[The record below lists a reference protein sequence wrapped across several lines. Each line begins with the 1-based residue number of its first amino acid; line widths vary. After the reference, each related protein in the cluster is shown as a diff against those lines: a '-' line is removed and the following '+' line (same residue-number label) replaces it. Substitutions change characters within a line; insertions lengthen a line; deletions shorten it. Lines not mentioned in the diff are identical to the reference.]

1 MELLLAA
8 GYFRVRIKG
17 LSEFDKVI
25 KDCSSI
31 KNKHLLDT
39 LSSSSRWSV
48 DLLGAFKHVILPSIL
63 IFSIEKMLNWV
74 KKCET
79 KRFFI
84 RFKKRLWGLFRAL
97 TERIVL
103 VLSRMKC
110 PHAIEPHQIQGGD
123 FIHIFPVV
131 QWLVTRLLERRAEIG
146 DFNRSYAL
154 SQFENEFH
162 ISSSNTDPLWK
173 ENIEAIRVGTMFHR

>member
-1 MELLLAA
+1 MK
-8 GYFRVRIKG
+8 RK
-17 LSEFDKVI
+17 
-25 KDCSSI
+25 CS
-31 KNKHLLDT
+31 N
-39 LSSSSRWSV
+39 
-48 DLLGAFKHVILPSIL
+48 
-63 IFSIEKMLNWV
+63 
-74 KKCET
+74 
-79 KRFFI
+79 
-84 RFKKRLWGLFRAL
+84 LFRAL

-131 QWLVTRLLERRAEIG
+131 QWLVTRLFERRAEIG

-154 SQFENEFH
+154 SQFEKEFH

-173 ENIEAIRVGTMFHR
+173 ENIEAIRVGMMFD